1 MGKLQVADTVDVYMV
16 EGDHDTFVQGK
27 SSGKTAS
34 IVNDL
39 IGIPSPR
46 AADQK

>member
-1 MGKLQVADTVDVYMV
+1 MADTVDVHMV

-39 IGIPSPR
+39 IGTPSPP
-46 AADQK
+46 APEQ